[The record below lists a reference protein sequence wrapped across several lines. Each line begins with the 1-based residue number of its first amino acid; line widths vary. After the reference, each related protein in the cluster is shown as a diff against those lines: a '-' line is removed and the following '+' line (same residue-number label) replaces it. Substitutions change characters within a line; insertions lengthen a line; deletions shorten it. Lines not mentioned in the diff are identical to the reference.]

1 MEKNLMSIQIDRS
14 VLEMALVGYEA
25 ERRKIEEKIAEIR
38 RLLGVTPHVDPPKQA
53 FQPKRI
59 LSEEARKRIA
69 AAQRKRWREFRTKQR
84 GS

>member
-1 MEKNLMSIQIDRS
+1 MKTKLD
-14 VLEMALVGYEA
+14 VCLLETAILGLEA
-25 ERRKIEEKIAEIR
+25 KGRKIEEKIAEIR